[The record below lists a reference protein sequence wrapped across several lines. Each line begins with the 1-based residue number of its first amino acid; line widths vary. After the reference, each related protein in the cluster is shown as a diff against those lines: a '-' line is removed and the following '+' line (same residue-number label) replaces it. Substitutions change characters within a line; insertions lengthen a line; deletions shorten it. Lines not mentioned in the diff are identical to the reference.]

1 MKKLTQLVQ
10 EKLQISRY
18 KKYPPLKPGEFYCT
32 LGIFYTWYT
41 GEQDFD
47 DINFTELMT
56 TADLWFYLYQDDEPT
71 KVFNNYKEVV
81 DFVIEHKDVISV
93 FWEDGDM
100 IGTTIDDITFEEQV
114 SEDFPDELKIDPK
127 TL

>member
-10 EKLQISRY
+10 EKLQISRR

-56 TADLWFYLYQDDEPT
+56 TADLWFYLYQDNEPT

-81 DFVIEHKDVISV
+81 DFVIEHKDDISV

-114 SEDFPDELKIDPK
+114 SEDFPDNLKIDPK